1 MRFMITFYLVWGC
14 ETMFRQISSLMILI
28 CLACLVLFG
37 CQENNRPTGQSARPI
52 VVTTLFPLYDFCR
65 TIAGDRMDVQLLLPP
80 GVEPHHFEPK
90 PDDLARIHRAA
101 LFVYIGPFMEPWA
114 DRVLS
119 GLDRKKVQVVAAAQ
133 GVTLLPAPAHS
144 GKAGHARD
152 HDHDHGH
159 QQQAEAHDPHVW
171 LDFRI
176 DQAMVARI
184 LEAFVAADPAGAVDY
199 RKRAAD
205 LTEQLAKLDQS
216 YQHGLANCESRVL
229 LHGGHAAFGYL
240 AKRYDLDY
248 QAAAGV
254 TAELEATPRRLAELV
269 KQVRDY
275 KVKAIFSEELVSP
288 RIARIIAGETGTTV
302 LKLHGAHNVA
312 KEELEQGVTF
322 SKLMEENLKS
332 LQIGLTCKN

>member
-1 MRFMITFYLVWGC
+1 MFKKLLSVVVLATVAGVLLSGC
-14 ETMFRQISSLMILI
+14 KDNGKKS
-28 CLACLVLFG
+28 
-37 CQENNRPTGQSARPI
+37 GQQTARPI

-65 TIAGDRMDVQLLLPP
+65 TIAGDRMEVQLLLPP

-119 GLDRKKVQVVAAAQ
+119 GLDRKKVRVVAAAQ

-144 GKAGHARD
+144 GKAGHT

-159 QQQAEAHDPHVW
+159 KQQAETMDPHVW
-171 LDFRI
+171 LDFSI
-176 DQAMVARI
+176 DQTMVARI
-184 LEAFVAADPAGAVDY
+184 LEAFVAADPAGAEEY
-199 RKRAAD
+199 RRRAAD
-205 LTEQLAKLDQS
+205 LTEQLAVLDKKYKQ
-216 YQHGLANCESRVL
+216 GLTNCTSRVL

-269 KQVRDY
+269 KQVREN
-275 KVKAIFSEELVSP
+275 KVTAIFSEELVSP
-288 RIARIIAGETGTTV
+288 RVARTIAGETGTTV
-302 LKLHGAHNVA
+302 LKLHGGHNVA
-312 KEELEQGVTF
+312 KEELEQGITF
-322 SKLMEENLKS
+322 NMLMEENLKN
-332 LQIGLTCKN
+332 LQLGLVCKN

>member
-1 MRFMITFYLVWGC
+1 MFKKLFAVVVLSTVASLLLSGC
-14 ETMFRQISSLMILI
+14 EMAGKKS
-28 CLACLVLFG
+28 
-37 CQENNRPTGQSARPI
+37 GQAARPI

-65 TIAGDRMDVQLLLPP
+65 IIAGDRMEVQLLLPP

-90 PDDLARIHRAA
+90 PDDLARIHKAA

-119 GLDRKKVQVVAAAQ
+119 GLDRKKVRVVAAAE

-144 GKAGHARD
+144 GKAGH
-152 HDHDHGH
+152 DHGPSIPLGTGH
-159 QQQAEAHDPHVW
+159 KHQAEAMDPHVW
-171 LDFRI
+171 LDFSI

-184 LEAFVAADPAGAVDY
+184 LEAFVAADPAGAEDY
-199 RKRAAD
+199 RRHAAD
-205 LTEQLAKLDQS
+205 LTEQLGTLDQS
-216 YQHGLANCESRVL
+216 YKQGLVNCESRVL

-240 AKRYDLDY
+240 AKRYNLDY

-269 KQVRDY
+269 KQVRDH
-275 KVKAIFSEELVSP
+275 KVTTIFSEEMVSP
-288 RIARIIAGETGTTV
+288 RVARIIAGETGTTV
-302 LKLHGAHNVA
+302 LKLNGAHNVA

-322 SKLMEENLKS
+322 RKLMEENLKN
-332 LQIGLTCKN
+332 LQIGLACKN

>member
-1 MRFMITFYLVWGC
+1 
-14 ETMFRQISSLMILI
+14 MFRKFFNILVVIGVASLFLS
-28 CLACLVLFG
+28 G
-37 CQENNRPTGQSARPI
+37 CDVKNKQAVHTTRPI
-52 VVTTLFPLYDFCR
+52 VITTLFPLYDFCR

-119 GLDRKKVQVVAAAQ
+119 GLDRKKVRVVAAAQ
-133 GVTLLPAPAHS
+133 GITLLPAPVHS
-144 GKAGHARD
+144 GKAGHT
-152 HDHDHGH
+152 HDHDLGH
-159 QQQAEAHDPHVW
+159 KQQTEAMDPHVW
-171 LDFRI
+171 LDFSI

-184 LEAFVAADPAGAVDY
+184 LEAFVAADPAGAEEY
-199 RKRAAD
+199 RRRAAD
-205 LTEQLAKLDQS
+205 LTEQLGKLDQS
-216 YQHGLANCESRVL
+216 YKQGLANCTSRVL

-269 KQVRDY
+269 KQVREH
-275 KVKAIFSEELVSP
+275 KVTAIFSEELVSP
-288 RIARIIAGETGTTV
+288 RVARTIAGETGTTV
-302 LKLHGAHNVA
+302 LKLHGGHNVA

-322 SKLMEENLKS
+322 NKLMEENLKS
-332 LQIGLTCKN
+332 LQLGLVCKN

>member
-1 MRFMITFYLVWGC
+1 MQTMITLNFTQEDLKVFKKIFSAIVMIGV
-14 ETMFRQISSLMILI
+14 TSLALS
-28 CLACLVLFG
+28 G
-37 CQENNRPTGQSARPI
+37 CQDKNRQSGQTARPI

-119 GLDRKKVQVVAAAQ
+119 GLDRNSVRVVAAAQ
-133 GVTLLPAPAHS
+133 GVALLPAPAHS
-144 GKAGHARD
+144 GKAGH
-152 HDHDHGH
+152 HHNHDHGSM
-159 QQQAEAHDPHVW
+159 QQAEAMDPHVW
-171 LDFRI
+171 LDFSI

-184 LEAFVAADPAGAVDY
+184 LEAFVAADPTGAEQY
-199 RKRAAD
+199 RRRAAD
-205 LTEQLAKLDQS
+205 LTEQLGELDKRYKQ
-216 YQHGLANCESRVL
+216 GLANCESRVL

-269 KQVRDY
+269 KQVRER

-288 RIARIIAGETGTTV
+288 RVARVIAGETGTTV

-312 KEELEQGVTF
+312 KEELQQGVTF
-322 SKLMEENLKS
+322 NRLMEENLKS
-332 LQIGLTCKN
+332 LQIGLACKN

>member
-1 MRFMITFYLVWGC
+1 MVIGVAGLLLAGC
-14 ETMFRQISSLMILI
+14 RDRQVQSSQPL
-28 CLACLVLFG
+28 
-37 CQENNRPTGQSARPI
+37 RPI

-90 PDDLARIHRAA
+90 PDDLARIHRAG

-114 DRVLS
+114 DRVLN
-119 GLDRKKVQVVAAAQ
+119 GVDRTKVRVVAAAQ
-133 GVTLLPAPAHS
+133 GVALLPAPAHTD
-144 GKAGHARD
+144 KDHRR
-152 HDHDHGH
+152 HDHDHKR
-159 QQQAEAHDPHVW
+159 QAEALDPHVW
-171 LDFRI
+171 LDFSI

-184 LEAFVAADPAGAVDY
+184 LEAFVAADPAGAEQY
-199 RKRAAD
+199 RSRAAD
-205 LTEQLAKLDQS
+205 LTEQLVRLDKS
-216 YQHGLANCESRVL
+216 YREGLAHCQSRVL

-269 KQVRDY
+269 QQVRQH

-288 RIARIIAGETGTTV
+288 RVARVIAGETGTTV
-302 LKLHGAHNVA
+302 LKLHGGHTVA
-312 KEELEQGVTF
+312 KEELEQGITF
-322 SKLMEENLKS
+322 SRLMEENLKS
-332 LQIGLTCKN
+332 LQIGLSCRN